1 MSRPSRSIV
10 NGWDLM
16 SLDAAASA
24 LDTAVDDLSGLT
36 QRMAE
41 APRRAGDSRGWVG
54 ASQLGCE
61 SRTDSDRAEINKL
74 GADLTHAA
82 NVLRNTSAAI
92 SPNRTTALVRALALE
107 RDKFSVADDW
117 TVRDTRDYA
126 AELKGVEAG
135 SATERSILDAQAAR
149 SEEAK
154 TATVSLQSLAD
165 QMGEDDRNGAR
176 VLATAFGDAEGN
188 APLASSYSPG
198 QASLDVQAIMSGAA
212 AAEQKDRFSRATSLT
227 PEQRAALAR
236 GDFAVIPKEQFD
248 YLKAIYTPSWGGGP
262 QGQPLSLGALESFGD
277 KYTGAERETLKQSLA
292 DGVFMLGNT
301 HLGTEQ
307 TDSNPFA
314 EIWGTST
321 PFVSGGMSQLPAP
334 IRDLLGSPAASKASI
349 SNDPYG
355 QDGSRMIDVT
365 RLDSFEDF
373 NSLMSVLEH
382 RSEDSGLASY
392 GSQSVQLGSDVDRAL
407 IARASEIA
415 AGDDAERYVTKHN
428 STIPHSSVESLLD
441 RMLGVAGSDH
451 IAVHDAVVTGG
462 DTGVAP
468 QSPMPVVHGLGGD
481 EKPYDA
487 SVAMKDLFQFD
498 WTDKAGHENDGIN
511 RLFNWMPEVASTPD
525 GVSGER
531 MADGVRSG
539 QIASELA
546 RIIAENKSDFE
557 DMNGGSAS
565 LGEVN
570 PELTR
575 TLARTIAPYLAELA
589 AVDPMLFDTRGVTAL
604 EEANQFKS
612 LFQILDS
619 DPDAGRV
626 MNTNALLQATVL
638 EQVFGADPTR
648 TDLGE
653 IVGRLHGG
661 MTAGMNSMLDEDI
674 ADRRF
679 DAARD
684 YTLRGATFDTVKA
697 LGSAVPGLSPVL
709 KSIIDISAPSLKLGE
724 VGMPPDPAEVSAATK
739 FDSLRAA
746 LYDGTS
752 LGSVY
757 GEMLEGI
764 LKKDPDFFTGAEM
777 RAIYGDQVDN
787 PEFVSKVL
795 RDGLPGDTDYDLV
808 EKVVARTL
816 GSQDNDFLDG
826 YENQLNRLKDPN
838 FPDGA
843 KW

>member
-1 MSRPSRSIV
+1 MSRPSRSVV

-16 SLDAAASA
+16 SLDAAAGA
-24 LDTAVDDLSGLT
+24 LDTAVDDLRDLT

-41 APRRAGDSRGWVG
+41 APMRAGDSKGWVG
-54 ASQLGCE
+54 DSQRGCE

-74 GADLTHAA
+74 GADLTRAA
-82 NVLRNTSAAI
+82 TVLRNTSSAI
-92 SPNRTTALVRALALE
+92 SPNRTTALIRALGLE

-117 TVRDTRDYA
+117 AVRDTRDYS

-135 SATERSILDAQAAR
+135 SATERSILDARAAR
-149 SEEAK
+149 AEEAK

-176 VLATAFGDAEGN
+176 VLAAAFGDAEGN

-198 QASLDVQAIMSGAA
+198 QASIDVQAIMSGTATT
-212 AAEQKDRFSRATSLT
+212 EQKDRFSRATSLT

-236 GDFAVIPKEQFD
+236 GDYAVISKEQFD

-292 DGVFMLGNT
+292 DGVYLLGNR
-301 HLGTEQ
+301 HLRTGQ
-307 TDSNPFA
+307 TDSNVFA
-314 EIWGTST
+314 EIWGTNA
-321 PFVSGGMSQLPAP
+321 PFVTGGMSELPAP
-334 IRDLLGSPAASKASI
+334 IRDVLSGQAASKASI

-355 QDGSRMIDVT
+355 QHGTRMIDVT
-365 RLDSFEDF
+365 RLDSFDDF
-373 NSLMSVLEH
+373 NKLMSVLEH
-382 RSEDSGLASY
+382 RSQDSGPGAY
-392 GSQSVQLGSDVDRAL
+392 GSESVQLGSDVDRAL

-415 AGDDAERYVTKHN
+415 AGDDNERYVTDDN
-428 STIPHSSVESLLD
+428 NTIAHSSVERLLD

-451 IAVHDAVVTGG
+451 IAVHDAVVGTTGG
-462 DTGVAP
+462 SD
-468 QSPMPVVHGLGGD
+468 SSMPVVHSLGG
-481 EKPYDA
+481 EERPYDA
-487 SVAMKDLFQFD
+487 SLAMKDLFQFD
-498 WTDKAGHENDGIN
+498 WTDEAGRDHDGIN
-511 RLFNWMPEVASTPD
+511 RLFNWMPDVASTPD
-525 GVSGER
+525 GVSAER

-546 RIIAENKSDFE
+546 RIIAENKNDFA

-575 TLARTIAPYLAELA
+575 TLARAISPYLAELA
-589 AVDPMLFDTRGVTAL
+589 EVDPTLFDTRGVTAL
-604 EEANQFKS
+604 GEANQFKS
-612 LFQILDS
+612 LFQILGS

-626 MNTNALLQATVL
+626 MNTSAMFQAKVL
-638 EQVFGADPTR
+638 EQAFGADPTR

-661 MTAGMNSMLDEDI
+661 MTAGMNAMLDEDV

-684 YTLRGATFDTVKA
+684 YALRGATYDSVKA
-697 LGSAVPGLSPVL
+697 LGSAVPGLSPAL
-709 KSIIDISAPSLKLGE
+709 KAVIDISAPSLKLDV
-724 VGMPPDPAEVSAATK
+724 VGLPPDPAEVSALTT
-739 FDSLRAA
+739 FDDLRADLYDSTSLR
-746 LYDGTS
+746 L
-752 LGSVY
+752 VY
-757 GEMLEGI
+757 GGMLEGV
-764 LKKDPDFFTGAEM
+764 LKQDPDFITGSEM
-777 RAIYGDQVDN
+777 RSIYGDRVDD
-787 PEFVSKVL
+787 PAFVDSVR
-795 RDGLPGDTDYDLV
+795 RDGLPADTDFGAV
-808 EKVVARTL
+808 QRMVVGLL
-816 GSQDNDFLDG
+816 GSQDNDFVDG

-838 FPDGA
+838 LPDGA
-843 KW
+843 GW

>member
-1 MSRPSRSIV
+1 M
-10 NGWDLM
+10 
-16 SLDAAASA
+16 
-24 LDTAVDDLSGLT
+24 
-36 QRMAE
+36 
-41 APRRAGDSRGWVG
+41 
-54 ASQLGCE
+54 
-61 SRTDSDRAEINKL
+61 
-74 GADLTHAA
+74 
-82 NVLRNTSAAI
+82 
-92 SPNRTTALVRALALE
+92 
-107 RDKFSVADDW
+107 
-117 TVRDTRDYA
+117 
-126 AELKGVEAG
+126 
-135 SATERSILDAQAAR
+135 TERSILDAQAAR
-149 SEEAK
+149 AEEAK
-154 TATVSLQSLAD
+154 TATLSLQSLAD

-176 VLATAFGDAEGN
+176 VLAATFGDAEGN

-198 QASLDVQAIMSGAA
+198 QASIDVQAIMSGTATI
-212 AAEQKDRFSRATSLT
+212 EQKARFSRATSLT
-227 PEQRAALAR
+227 AEQRAALAR
-236 GDFAVIPKEQFD
+236 GDFAEIPKEQFD

-262 QGQPLSLGALESFGD
+262 EGQPLSLDALKSFGD
-277 KYTGAERETLKQSLA
+277 RYNGAERENLKRGLG
-292 DGVFMLGNT
+292 DGVYLLGNPNLRT
-301 HLGTEQ
+301 RQ
-307 TDSNPFA
+307 TDSNSIA
-314 EIWGTST
+314 EVLGTNT
-321 PFVSGGMSQLPAP
+321 PVVAGGLNQLPAP
-334 IRDLLGSPAASKASI
+334 IRDLLSGPAATKASI

-355 QDGSRMIDVT
+355 VDGSRMIDVT
-365 RLDSFEDF
+365 RLDSVDDF
-373 NSLMSVLEH
+373 NDLMDVLEH
-382 RSEDSGLASY
+382 RSEDSGLAPY

-415 AGDDAERYVTKHN
+415 GGDVNERYVTDRN
-428 STIPHSSVESLLD
+428 ETISHSSVERLLD

-451 IAVHDAVVTGG
+451 IAVHDAVVGATGG
-462 DTGVAP
+462 
-468 QSPMPVVHGLGGD
+468 SHSSMPVVHSLDGDD
-481 EKPYDA
+481 EKPYDR
-487 SVAMKDLFQFD
+487 SLAMKALFQFD
-498 WTDKAGHENDGIN
+498 WADKAGREDDGIN
-511 RLFNWMPEVASTPD
+511 RLFNWMPDVASTPD
-525 GVSGER
+525 GVSAER

-546 RIIAENKSDFE
+546 RIIAENKSAFE
-557 DMNGGSAS
+557 DMNSGSAT

-575 TLARTIAPYLAELA
+575 TLARSIAPYLAELA
-589 AVDPMLFDTRGVTAL
+589 EADPTLFDTRGVTAL

-619 DPDAGRV
+619 DPEAGRV
-626 MNTNALLQATVL
+626 MNTNAVLQAKML
-638 EQVFGADPTR
+638 EQVFGTDPTR

-709 KSIIDISAPSLKLGE
+709 KSVIDISAPTLKLGV

-746 LYDGTS
+746 LYDSTS

-757 GEMLEGI
+757 GGMLEGM
-764 LKKDPDFFTGAEM
+764 LKNDPAFFSSSEM
-777 RAIYGDQVDN
+777 REIYGDRVDDS
-787 PEFVSKVL
+787 EFVSSVL
-795 RDGLPGDTDYDLV
+795 RDGLPADTDPDLL
-808 EKVVARTL
+808 EKVMVRTL
-816 GSQDNDFLDG
+816 GSQDNDFMDG